1 MIFLVVEDSA
11 ELRESLCYV
20 LLSLGVK
27 ARPVAGRAEAL
38 ELLRGQKEIT
48 GAIVDIDSRESQGL
62 ELIRELRESP
72 ELRPIKVV
80 VHTVQSSRELVV
92 RMMELGVV
100 GYLLKPYSQKEL
112 YEKLKNVLERCQAH
126 NYQRKHIRVKP
137 DPDEL
142 LRLHFKL
149 PNVAG
154 LVSGRIVDISVG
166 GAAVELFN
174 SQPEEVLKPGTQIP
188 RIEFTLSRK
197 QFAPPGKVVLYKERL
212 LALRFD
218 FLTVAEKTTLAR
230 YVFKRV
236 AV

>member
-1 MIFLVVEDSA
+1 MTFLVVEDSPQ
-11 ELRESLCYV
+11 LRESLCYV

-27 ARPVAGRAEAL
+27 ALPVPGRKEAL
-38 ELLRGQKEIT
+38 ETLRGQKEVT
-48 GAIVDIDSRESQGL
+48 GALVDIDSRESQGL
-62 ELIRELRESP
+62 ELIRELRDSP
-72 ELRPIKVV
+72 DYRPIKVV

-92 RMMELGVV
+92 KMMEQGVV
-100 GYLLKPYSQKEL
+100 GYLLKPYTDKEL
-112 YEKLKNVLERCQAH
+112 YQKLRNVLERCQAH
-126 NYQRKHIRVKP
+126 NYQRRHIRVKP

-149 PNVAG
+149 PNAQG

-174 SQPEEVLKPGTQIP
+174 PQAEEVLKPGTQIP
-188 RIEFTLSRK
+188 AIEFTLSRK
-197 QFAPPGKVVLYKERL
+197 QFAPPGKVVLYKEKL

-230 YVFKRV
+230 YVFKRI